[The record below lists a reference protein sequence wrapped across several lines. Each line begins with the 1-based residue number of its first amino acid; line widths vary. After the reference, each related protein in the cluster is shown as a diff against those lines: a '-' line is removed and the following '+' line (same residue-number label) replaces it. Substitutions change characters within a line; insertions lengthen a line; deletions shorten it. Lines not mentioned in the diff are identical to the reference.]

1 MNSING
7 IITVRE
13 NTNIN
18 MSTLLTVAELSWKIQ
33 KKTILH
39 NINFTVR
46 KGEVIGIIGPNGA
59 GKTSLLRCLTNQANI
74 LTSTNISGSIQL
86 KSRPLKQF
94 SAKEVAQHFAL
105 VMQKNDTIFAL
116 SVEDVMKM
124 GLLPH
129 KALFSLDSDHDKAQI
144 ALALKEV
151 GLSHAV
157 QSYFNQL
164 SGGEQ
169 QRVLIARALV
179 QASQILVLDEP
190 TNHLDVYY
198 QHQVLQL
205 VNKLNITVIMTVHD
219 LNLASLYCQRLLL
232 LNQGE
237 LICDGAPKDVLA
249 PEQLSKVFGLPC
261 RQSIDVMTGATQV
274 YFYLKENCIQHNHPS
289 KTPDNTSNNTQHT
302 NTENIHGTA
311 VHQSK
316 VSESFK

>member
-1 MNSING
+1 ML
-7 IITVRE
+7 ITVRE
-13 NTNIN
+13 NTSLI
-18 MSTLLTVAELSWKIQ
+18 MSTLLNISGLSWKVPN
-33 KKTILH
+33 KTILQD
-39 NINFTVR
+39 INFTVS

-74 LTSTNISGSIQL
+74 LTSANISGNVQL
-86 KSRPLKQF
+86 KNRPITQF

-116 SVEDVMKM
+116 SVQDVMKM

-129 KALFSLDSDHDKAQI
+129 KTLFSLDSDHDKAQVT
-144 ALALKEV
+144 LALSKV

-157 QSYFNQL
+157 ESLFNQL

-179 QASQILVLDEP
+179 QASQILILDEP

-232 LNQGE
+232 LDKGQ
-237 LICDGAPKDVLA
+237 LICDGSPKEVLA
-249 PEQLSKVFGLPC
+249 PEQLSQIFGLPC
-261 RQSIDVMTGATQV
+261 QQNIDAITGATQV
-274 YFYLKENCIQHNHPS
+274 SFYLKENNIQHN
-289 KTPDNTSNNTQHT
+289 TTS
-302 NTENIHGTA
+302 EPL
-311 VHQSK
+311 
-316 VSESFK
+316 SE